1 MKPNLAPPPYG
12 IEVDLR
18 GEKSFRLPAEAMSW
32 RFLSLMSVDECGC
45 YLRLIAKSLTEVPA
59 GSLVNDEEWLID
71 IAGFRQRLPEWPAV
85 RARVMHAWQACSDG
99 RLYNLDLQKAMV
111 GMARQKQG
119 RMTGENTRFDPSE
132 RNFQRAKAGVTGNA
146 NPGQPGL
153 GIPGVNAA
161 RTPSVPR
168 ANAVDYRV
176 GESEGGDGL
185 SEGANQGQP
194 GLGLPGVN
202 AARTPSV
209 PPGAGAHAR
218 QDLKE
223 KTLKEVTSSGRGCRE
238 KPEPASDDPVST
250 PIHNTPAGGVVD
262 VPSPTVD
269 QVDGTIPGT
278 ATAAPTMTL
287 PGIEM
292 PVLETA
298 LTKRERTARLN
309 AATKAAGKPVRT
321 PKSVLPCPM
330 FPEKLAYLW
339 NDIAVPKGAQR
350 QGPLDAIVVANI
362 SKRYIS
368 AQRQVGN
375 VRFQITTLEDWAR
388 FFEYLSQSKFL
399 MGATGPSSD
408 GRVWRSSL
416 TWLVRNEEKFF
427 KCRSGE
433 YHKGEEGIT
442 PPERSRVPEFDPAIL
457 RAFSPIKVGAA
468 LQNEDSDTE
477 SSGAGAAA

>member
-1 MKPNLAPPPYG
+1 MQCVRSKPGWESASAMKPNLAPPPYG

-161 RTPSVPR
+161 RTP
-168 ANAVDYRV
+168 Y
-176 GESEGGDGL
+176 
-185 SEGANQGQP
+185 
-194 GLGLPGVN
+194 
-202 AARTPSV
+202 V

-321 PKSVLPCPM
+321 AKSVLPCPM

-350 QGPLDAIVVANI
+350 QGPLDPVVVANI
-362 SKRYIS
+362 GKRYIS
-368 AQRQVGN
+368 AQRQVADI
-375 VRFQITTLEDWAR
+375 RFKITTLEDWAR

-399 MGATGPSSD
+399 MGTAGPSAD
-408 GRVWRSSL
+408 GRIWRCSL

-427 KCRSGE
+427 KCRSGD